1 MSEETKKVYV
11 LVKLGHVE
19 DGEPTEIVGVYN
31 YRENAISKLMEIIGT
46 SSGVLASI
54 DAREMYEGLNK
65 DKPFWPTRMYWV
77 FMNYEIFEA
86 ELGRH

>member
-11 LVKLGHVE
+11 LMKLGHDE
-19 DGEPTEIVGVYN
+19 DGTPTELVGVYSHK
-31 YRENAISKLMEIIGT
+31 ENAISKLMEIVGT
-46 SSGVLASI
+46 DPGVLESI
-54 DAREMYEGLNK
+54 DAREMYDGLNK

-77 FMNYEIFEA
+77 FINHQIFEA